1 MTAGRIDAMRIL
13 SILHQTRR
21 PKLYASPT
29 IGDTRYVN
37 GNIARTNGTRVNFLS
52 ENELAREGEG
62 RIKGVVNTEEA

>member
-13 SILHQTRR
+13 RYLLHQTRR
-21 PKLYASPT
+21 PKLYARSPT
-29 IGDTRYVN
+29 IGETRYVN

-62 RIKGVVNTEEA
+62 GRG